1 MRKLLVPLVAA
12 GIALGT
18 AAPGAGARVRS
29 VRPGS
34 PAAKAGVRPGDVVI
48 VAGGQDVRSEADLHA
63 ALATPGR
70 QAVAVR
76 RDASIRVLM
85 VDVAVPPVQ

>member
-12 GIALGT
+12 GLVLGS

-29 VRPGS
+29 VRAGS
-34 PAAKAGVRPGDVVI
+34 PADQAGLEPGDVVI
-48 VAGGQDVRSEADLHA
+48 TAGGHDVRSDEDLRA
-63 ALATPGR
+63 ALSTPGR

-76 RDASIRVLM
+76 RDGAIRVVM
-85 VDVAVPPVQ
+85 VEVLSVQ